1 MPDAGEHVG
10 GACALILETLE
21 ELFDL
26 CWGGHEG
33 YREEA
38 GGARDLAD
46 ASRDERES
54 ATGRATVGACVEGYE
69 GEQLNCEFVH
79 GENEDGRILT

>member
-26 CWGGHEG
+26 CWRGHEG

-38 GGARDLAD
+38 GGAGDLAD
-46 ASRDERES
+46 APRDEREG
-54 ATGRATVGACVEGYE
+54 ATGRAAVGACVERYE
-69 GEQLNCEFVH
+69 GQQLNCEFVH
-79 GENEDGRILT
+79 GENEDG